1 VTFLSQYSENSSNT
15 GISAIDRIMGPAR
28 RLFPGFVIM
37 GICALLAMG
46 IGLLNVFDPPY
57 QHDRTLAFML
67 ATAAF
72 PCPYVVYSALTF
84 ILMHIHPSPLLARLY
99 YSAFIP
105 LLASPIVVGMRHF
118 EAASELPFN
127 RRLDAALIDNLC
139 ASVVIGVIFL
149 VIMGIVVFGAKW
161 AQREEFG

>member
-1 VTFLSQYSENSSNT
+1 MRFVNQYSDDSNA
-15 GISAIDRIMGPAR
+15 SAIDRVMGPAR
-28 RLFPGFVIM
+28 RLLPGFVIM
-37 GICALLAMG
+37 GICALLAMC
-46 IGLLNVFDPPY
+46 IGLINVFDPPY

-84 ILMHIHPSPLLARLY
+84 ILLHVHPSPLLVRLY

-105 LLASPIVVGMRHF
+105 LLASPVIVGMKHF
-118 EAASELPFN
+118 DAAGDLPFN

-139 ASVVIGVIFL
+139 ASVVIGAVFL
-149 VIMGIVVFGAKW
+149 LIMGIVVFGAKW
-161 AQREEFG
+161 AQREELG

>member
-1 VTFLSQYSENSSNT
+1 MTQCSSGENSNDAEV
-15 GISAIDRIMGPAR
+15 SAIDRIFGPAR

-37 GICALLAMG
+37 GICAVLAMC
-46 IGLLNVFDPPY
+46 IGLINVFDPPY

-72 PCPYVVYSALTF
+72 PCPYVVYSVLTF
-84 ILMHIHPSPLLARLY
+84 ILMHVHPSSLLIRLY

-105 LLASPIVVGMRHF
+105 LLASPVIIGMKHF

-139 ASVVIGVIFL
+139 ASVVIGLLFL
-149 VIMGIVVFGAKW
+149 LIMGIIVFGAKW
-161 AQREEFG
+161 AQRDELG